1 TAASPIRA
9 RPARTRRTRRRPR
22 STHPH
27 EGSPT
32 GSPLALLGGIP
43 MAKLYE
49 TLSTERQLEAAVRVH
64 GPATLAQTFSAFVGQ
79 FYDRSEFDALA
90 RRVDALSGPDR

>member
-1 TAASPIRA
+1 
-9 RPARTRRTRRRPR
+9 
-22 STHPH
+22 
-27 EGSPT
+27 
-32 GSPLALLGGIP
+32 
-43 MAKLYE
+43 MAKLDE

-90 RRVDALSGPDR
+90 RRVDALYGRDSAATADSFRSRLDHRLCDRHHQPVAWETERPTGAWAA